1 MVTASAIGAKTKV
14 KQYQAEWQRL
24 KTGNIT
30 SRLKSFYR
38 SAITLLS
45 HLPTPHRI
53 VLGCASLIL
62 IVSLMLADNTSAVP
76 VAPGQFRS
84 NLAIDLKPDDSGSAD
99 EPSETSADPVR
110 DPDPEISYVVQK
122 GDTLSTIFDLLHISQ
137 TTLYKLMEADLNILA
152 LDTIQPGHQLGFNF
166 DTEQNL
172 KQFVFRSGLTYK
184 VVFDRSEKG
193 DFEFREFIEKGGYR
207 REIFAGEVRGDL
219 PSSMQRVGVR
229 IAEAY
234 QVTSLLKERMNFRSH
249 LRAGDRFQLAVS
261 RQYVNDEYTGNSII
275 EGFVYDGAIR
285 KQSAFLFDDNYF
297 DADGESLEKAF
308 QRIPLK
314 RRYRISSSFNPKRK
328 HPVTGLVRPHNG
340 TDFPVPVG
348 TPVLAAGDGVV
359 SRVIKHRYAGLYIE
373 IQHNRKYKTRYLH
386 LSKAYVRKGQKVS
399 RGQKIAASG
408 NTGRSTGAHLHYE
421 LHVNGRPVNAMT
433 APIPVVQTI
442 SSKKRNAFKQLVAG
456 LKTQMA
462 EQVAL
467 AEKQ

>member
-1 MVTASAIGAKTKV
+1 
-14 KQYQAEWQRL
+14 L
-24 KTGNIT
+24 KIGNIIV
-30 SRLKSFYR
+30 RLRSFLTTV
-38 SAITLLS
+38 ITLLS

-53 VLGCASLIL
+53 VLACASLIL
-62 IVSLMLADNTSAVP
+62 IVSVMVADNTSAVP

-84 NLAIDLKPDDSGSAD
+84 NLSLDLGESDAEGND
-99 EPSETSADPVR
+99 EPSVESVAQVK
-110 DPDPEISYVVQK
+110 DPEPEVSYVVQK

-137 TTLYKLMEADLNILA
+137 TTLYKLMEADLNVLA

-166 DTEQNL
+166 DTEGDL
-172 KQFVFRSGLTYK
+172 KQFIFRSGLTYK
-184 VVFDRSEKG
+184 VVFNRGEKG
-193 DFEFREFIEKGGYR
+193 EFEYKEFIEKGGYR
-207 REIFAGEVRGDL
+207 REVFAGEVQGDL
-219 PSSMQRVGVR
+219 PRSMQRAGVR

-261 RQYVNDEYTGNSII
+261 RQYVNGEYTGNSII

-314 RRYRISSSFNPKRK
+314 RRYRISSGFNPKRK
-328 HPVTGLVRPHNG
+328 HPITGLIRPHNG
-340 TDFPVPVG
+340 TDFSVPIG

-359 SRVIKHRYAGLYIE
+359 TRVIKHRYAGLYIE
-373 IQHNRKYKTRYLH
+373 IQHNRKYTTRYLH

-408 NTGRSTGAHLHYE
+408 NSGRSTGAHLHYE
-421 LHVNGRPVNAMT
+421 LRVNGRPVNAMT

-442 SSKKRNAFKQLVAG
+442 ASKKRNAFKHQVAE
-456 LKTQMA
+456 LKSLMA
-462 EQVAL
+462 EQLAL
-467 AEKQ
+467 AKKQ

>member
-1 MVTASAIGAKTKV
+1 MGAKIKV
-14 KQYQAEWQRL
+14 EQYQAEWQRL
-24 KTGNIT
+24 KTGNLT
-30 SRLKSFYR
+30 SRLKSSF
-38 SAITLLS
+38 STAMTLLS

-62 IVSLMLADNTSAVP
+62 IVSLMVADNSSAVP

-84 NLAIDLKPDDSGSAD
+84 NLALDLEASDSGAAD
-99 EPSETSADPVR
+99 ELSETSADPLS

-122 GDTLSTIFDLLHISQ
+122 GDTLSTIFDLLHLSQ
-137 TTLYKLMEADLNILA
+137 TTLYKLMEADLNVLA
-152 LDTIQPGHQLGFNF
+152 LDTIQPGHQLGFNL
-166 DTEQNL
+166 DTEGDL
-172 KQFVFRSGLTYK
+172 KQFIFRSGLTYK
-184 VVFDRSEKG
+184 VVFDRREKG

-207 REIFAGEVRGDL
+207 REIFAGEVQGDL
-219 PSSMQRVGVR
+219 PRSMQRIGVR

-261 RQYVNDEYTGNSII
+261 RQYVNGEYTGNSVI

-308 QRIPLK
+308 QRIPLTK
-314 RRYRISSSFNPKRK
+314 RYRISSSFNPKRK
-328 HPVTGLVRPHNG
+328 HPVTGLIRPHNG
-340 TDFPVPVG
+340 TDFSVRIG

-408 NTGRSTGAHLHYE
+408 NSGRSTGAHLHYE

-442 SSKKRNAFKQLVAG
+442 ARKKRSAFKQQVAE
-456 LKTQMA
+456 LKSQMA
-462 EQVAL
+462 EQLAL
-467 AEKQ
+467 AQKQ

>member
-1 MVTASAIGAKTKV
+1 MKI
-14 KQYQAEWQRL
+14 
-24 KTGNIT
+24 GNIIA
-30 SRLKSFYR
+30 RLKSLVS
-38 SAITLLS
+38 SAKILLS

-53 VLGCASLIL
+53 VLGSVFF
-62 IVSLMLADNTSAVP
+62 IVLVSVMLSENSSAVP
-76 VAPGQFRS
+76 VPPGQFRS
-84 NLAIDLKPDDSGSAD
+84 TLPLELD
-99 EPSETSADPVR
+99 ELPAVTFDEQTETHQGPRSDENPA
-110 DPDPEISYVVQK
+110 ISYVVQK
-122 GDTLSTIFDLLHISQ
+122 GDMLSTIFSLLHISQ
-137 TTLYKLMEADLNILA
+137 TTLYKLMEADLNLLA

-166 DTEQNL
+166 DENGL
-172 KQFVFRSGLTYK
+172 KQFIFRSGLTYK
-184 VVFDRSEKG
+184 VVFNRGEKG
-193 DFEFREFIEKGGYR
+193 DFEFKEYIEKGGYR
-207 REIFAGEVRGDL
+207 REIISGTVEGDL
-219 PSSMQRVGVR
+219 PRSMKRAGAR

-234 QVTSLLKERMNFRSH
+234 QVTNLLKERMNFRSH
-249 LRAGDRFQLAVS
+249 LRAGDKFQLAVS
-261 RQYVNDEYTGNSII
+261 RQYVNGEYTGSSII

-308 QRIPLK
+308 QRIPLAK
-314 RRYRISSSFNPKRK
+314 RYRISSGFNPKRR
-328 HPVTGLVRPHNG
+328 HPITKLIRPHNG
-340 TDFPVPVG
+340 TDFAVGVG

-408 NTGRSTGAHLHYE
+408 NSGRSTGAHLHYE

-442 SSKKRNAFKQLVAG
+442 PRNKRGAFKQQVA
-456 LKTQMA
+456 LIKNQMA
-462 EQVAL
+462 EQLAQ

>member
-1 MVTASAIGAKTKV
+1 M
-14 KQYQAEWQRL
+14 

-30 SRLKSFYR
+30 LRLKSFF
-38 SAITLLS
+38 STAITLLS
-45 HLPTPHRI
+45 HLPTPHRV

-62 IVSLMLADNTSAVP
+62 LVSLTVSDNSSAVA

-84 NLAIDLKPDDSGSAD
+84 NLAIDLQESDAPDAAEGIANSSA
-99 EPSETSADPVR
+99 PLK

-122 GDTLSTIFDLLHISQ
+122 GDTLSTIFDFLHISQ
-137 TTLYKLMEADLNILA
+137 PTLYKLMEADLNVLA

-166 DTEQNL
+166 DSEGAL
-172 KQFVFRSGLTYK
+172 AQFIFRSGLTYK
-184 VVFDRSEKG
+184 VVFDRGEKG
-193 DFEFREFIEKGGYR
+193 DFEYEEFIEKGGYR
-207 REIFAGEVRGDL
+207 REIISGTVEGDL
-219 PSSMQRVGVR
+219 PRSMKRAGAR

-249 LRAGDRFQLAVS
+249 LRAGDRFELAVS

-275 EGFVYDGAIR
+275 EGFVYDGVIR
-285 KQSAFLFDDNYF
+285 KQSAFLFDGSYF

-308 QRIPLK
+308 QRIPLQRK
-314 RRYRISSSFNPKRK
+314 YRISSSFNPKRK
-328 HPVTGLVRPHNG
+328 HPVTGLIRPHNG
-340 TDFPVPVG
+340 TDFSVPIG

-373 IQHNRKYKTRYLH
+373 IQHNQKYKTRYLH

-408 NTGRSTGAHLHYE
+408 NSGRSTGAHLHYE
-421 LHVNGRPVNAMT
+421 LRVHDRPVNAMT

-442 SSKKRNAFKQLVAG
+442 ASKKRNLFKQQVAE
-456 LKTQMA
+456 LKSQMA
-462 EQVAL
+462 EQLAL
-467 AEKQ
+467 AKKQ

>member
-1 MVTASAIGAKTKV
+1 M
-14 KQYQAEWQRL
+14 
-24 KTGNIT
+24 KTGSLS
-30 SRLKSFYR
+30 SRLKSFFS
-38 SAITLLS
+38 SAIKLLK
-45 HLPTPHRI
+45 HLPTPHRV

-62 IVSLMLADNTSAVP
+62 IISLTVSDNSSAVP

-84 NLAIDLKPDDSGSAD
+84 TLDLDLQESDLPVAEDISAD
-99 EPSETSADPVR
+99 SPDVLQ

-122 GDTLSTIFDLLHISQ
+122 GDTLSTIFDFLHISQ
-137 TTLYKLMEADLNILA
+137 STLYKLMEADLNVLA

-166 DTEQNL
+166 DSEGDLEQ
-172 KQFVFRSGLTYK
+172 FIFRSGLTYK
-184 VVFDRSEKG
+184 VVFDRGDKG
-193 DFEFREFIEKGGYR
+193 DFEYEEFIVKGGYR
-207 REIFAGEVRGDL
+207 REIISGTVEGDL
-219 PSSMQRVGVR
+219 PRSMKRAGAR

-249 LRAGDRFQLAVS
+249 LRAGDRFELAVS

-285 KQSAFLFDDNYF
+285 KQSAFLFDGSYF

-314 RRYRISSSFNPKRK
+314 RRYRISSGFNPKRK
-328 HPVTGLVRPHNG
+328 HPVTGLIRPHNG
-340 TDFPVPVG
+340 TDFSVPIG

-359 SRVIKHRYAGLYIE
+359 TRVIKHRYAGLYIE
-373 IQHNRKYKTRYLH
+373 IQHNRKYTTRYLH

-408 NTGRSTGAHLHYE
+408 NSGRSTGAHLHYE
-421 LHVNGRPVNAMT
+421 LRVNGRPVNAMT

-442 SSKKRNAFKQLVAG
+442 ARNKRNAFKQ
-456 LKTQMA
+456 
-462 EQVAL
+462 QVAELKSQMDAQL
-467 AEKQ
+467 ALAKKQ